1 VAEAALPEIHGE
13 VADGFEPVRDAFARG
28 FASRGEL
35 GAACCITLGD
45 RTVVDLWGGLARPGV
60 PWQADTPVVVFST
73 TKGAAALV
81 VAALVERGAL
91 DPSRPLSAYWPQFG
105 GSGKEHVTL
114 RQVLTHT
121 SGVVD
126 FPDYPTIVDDA
137 AWWLDLDR
145 VAASWAAA
153 EPAWEPG
160 TAHGYHGASFGH
172 LLGEVIRRATGE
184 TLGSLLRSLVAEP
197 LGLDLWI
204 GLPEALHDRVALLV
218 DPPPP
223 TDPLVAAYLSLF
235 TPDTLTGR
243 AHLARAGDMEVIGTT
258 FNDPVLWSAEFPS
271 GGGIATARGLAGMY
285 AALAYAADRATIV
298 SSDTVSRHSAEAV
311 RGPDL
316 TLIFETRYGMGWQR
330 PTDFTP
336 MGPTDASFG
345 HGGLGGSMAFADP
358 VHRVGFAYVMNA
370 LRFSGADET
379 TRAGALV
386 DAFYSCLP

>member
-1 VAEAALPEIHGE
+1 
-13 VADGFEPVRDAFARG
+13 VADGFEPVRDTFAEG
-28 FASRGEL
+28 FSSRGEV

-45 RTVVDLWGGLARPGV
+45 RTVVDIWGGLARPEV

-73 TKGAAALV
+73 TKGATALVIAAL
-81 VAALVERGAL
+81 AERGEL
-91 DPSRPLSAYWPQFG
+91 DPSRPVSEYWPEFG
-105 GSGKEHVTL
+105 GLGKADITIG
-114 RQVLTHT
+114 QVLSHT
-121 SGVVD
+121 SGVID
-126 FPDYPTIVDDA
+126 FPDYAAIVDDA
-137 AWWLDLDR
+137 EWWLDLDR

-153 EPAWEPG
+153 TPAWEPG

-172 LLGEVIRRATGE
+172 LLGEVVRRATGE
-184 TLGSLLRSLVAEP
+184 TLGSALRSLVAEP

-204 GLPEALHDRVALLV
+204 GMPEALHGRVALLV

-285 AALAYAADRATIV
+285 AALACAADRAAIV
-298 SSDTVSRHSAEAV
+298 SSDTVSRHSAEVV

-316 TLIFETRYGMGWQR
+316 ALIFETRYGLGWQR

-345 HGGLGGSMAFADP
+345 HGGLGGSIAFADP

-370 LRFSGADET
+370 LRFSGAEET
-379 TRAGALV
+379 TRAGAVV
-386 DAFYSCLP
+386 DAFYGCLR